1 MIRPKPVL
9 RRMTYADHHA
19 KPPDP
24 EPGGQLEVPT
34 VGANSHAQ
42 LMARPSGLPLASE
55 PIIGDIVR
63 PAGDVMQKCDA
74 RNASTEGVGIELY
87 EPNEFD
93 NGMEDHAEDLFGDF
107 GGANNGMDIGL
118 ADIVPPIMRPEQMPS
133 RKSVIA
139 TARSH
144 AWCLKCKLRHC
155 DCLFGNVAL
164 SGTCAKLRTACNNAW
179 W

>member
-1 MIRPKPVL
+1 MDTRRGVRGAGTYRRMIRPKPVL

-34 VGANSHAQ
+34 VGVNSHAQ

-55 PIIGDIVR
+55 PIIGDTVR

-93 NGMEDHAEDLFGDF
+93 NGMEEDHAEDLFGDF
-107 GGANNGMDIGL
+107 G
-118 ADIVPPIMRPEQMPS
+118 
-133 RKSVIA
+133 RK
-139 TARSH
+139 ARSQQRAH
-144 AWCLKCKLRHC
+144 TH
-155 DCLFGNVAL
+155 GV
-164 SGTCAKLRTACNNAW
+164 
-179 W
+179 